1 MLNNNTITQTQKIN
15 LYYKPITKNIK
26 DYVPYKIKDYNIREN
41 HPIIFPDEATYEF
54 NPELLPNMPG
64 DNWPNDD
71 NLKQY
76 NFGLN
81 DENLFTD
88 PNNNLIIF
96 PYSLRKDLFYNFKW
110 MRPKNFLKKQELI
123 KNIKEKFPNK
133 NYNYIRRKIDYSN
146 INTDDKIII
155 RRNTIDIST
164 AQNKLSNNILNIRLN
179 ETEKEIKNE
188 NSLFNENIYVIE
200 NNSFNKINNI
210 DMGVY
215 YCKFC
220 RWLASVFQT
229 IIDNNINNCSFIK
242 NIYPQNKEG
251 IPIYNPSGKY
261 WIKLIQ
267 FGKYRKIE
275 IDDLIPVNKNT
286 FECYFPRTTNKFELW
301 PILLTKGIIKLFS
314 YKYRNDDYDNFE
326 VGDISLFYCLI
337 GYFGYK
343 LDKKIFFQ
351 KENNE
356 KIKEF
361 LNEENYETKNKL
373 IIMYS
378 NSEKK
383 TINYEIK
390 IKQQLK
396 MKYSSPNIKNPR
408 MSSLVSLFTFIKKKN
423 RKTIKEEKKKNNSFT
438 FDNKNTISNDV
449 IINKFNKKLSNGI
462 FCDVSYTLIEIFQS
476 KNFNLNRV
484 KPINFSDL
492 KLHYDRKYKQ
502 LNSEEKEIYIKEY
515 KKLKQKQTTEKKLR
529 IEEYLKEG
537 DYEIFFKFTNNSLDK
552 NKKKLIDNFTPLY
565 SNKEIEAAKYC
576 IVNGLNF
583 PNEDYFKDSFIEH
596 TFRDKE
602 TGEINFWT
610 KKFYKKLCQY
620 KKNKIKKQKSLGFSR
635 MFNNLDEKK
644 EEKKEKKNII
654 IPKEHING
662 NWIKKNE
669 LNNSFTDFIFLYNLK
684 SFKYQLIIDNL
695 WYNYLRNYYDEKDA
709 FKIIKL
715 IPENNNKFYNGSI
728 FVLFEPNYEK
738 NIKSIS
744 SNLYNLNYQKN
755 NNIKN
760 SNKFDDISLNLTVEL
775 YCIDK
780 YTKEQTF
787 ETINLKNFFDIHEFK
802 YLNSNKEY
810 FFIIQGGIIPF
821 GYYLQLYSNDFKFN
835 KYTFHSFLI
844 YYKNY
849 FSKKINI
856 FFPTLIK
863 DQYFLIAKYK
873 LTYKMKDINDKK
885 LNINFFH
892 NYLNFDNK
900 NLKAH
905 IEIFLINSQLNT
917 KKRIFLKQIF
927 SINFEECKTYFVEV
941 SIVPNYNCSEKC
953 FQLEILYESKNIE
966 IEQLDLIA
974 PFQIKEKFIPNN
986 KNLIFNEMIFSTE
999 LSYITLNISLQ
1010 YIPQN
1015 EKEIEVK
1022 RSYIRNPHARKKI
1035 NEKNIKKINEL
1046 DKIKKNLNE
1055 INDNKTLNIQNNSK
1069 IINTKELP
1077 FNVRMIFEYDNG
1089 DNKIFSKDFINKTLV
1104 RNLVIKGKP
1113 YRNMESKKNINY
1125 YIIKCFIEPESAPNF
1140 LTNIEEYNDNFYWS
1154 IIVFSTEPVVFVKNT
1169 LKEDEENEIK
1179 NNWEINEPGR
1189 ALKANLSR
1197 EKFLIKKKI
1206 KEGIEISELE
1216 KSLIKNKISKKKM
1229 RSTTEI
1235 IKLKKSIDLNNYSPK
1250 KTENEKEE
1258 NNIINNNIDKNKLN
1272 INYIPFSKSRSRIRL
1287 KKNLTINNFSEQIE
1301 NIKNDNN
1308 NNDKN
1313 KLPDVVN
1320 YNSNFI
1326 KNFYKYTQ
1334 QNRIIVKNK
1343 SASNINQIN
1352 IDKRNIKLND
1362 NLPTLITEGIIF
1374 KNNKDFDEE
1383 KNQIENT
1390 YNKYYKEN
1398 NINKNNK
1405 NETKNLFK
1413 KDIKNI
1419 TNIIL
1424 KNRKD
1429 YFNKLNKYKNIIKDI
1444 NEKEQTKKNLYLK
1457 TNLIINNINNN
1468 LLNSDFNFD
1477 LFKDYYNEYK
1487 NYIIYENEN
1496 ETIKINLKKINDLLS
1511 DIMNNYLKNNNIKKI
1526 KQEINNI
1533 YNEKILKINENLLKT
1548 IKK

>member
-1 MLNNNTITQTQKIN
+1 MLNYYSQNQKIN

-26 DYVPYKIKDYNIREN
+26 DYVPYKIKDYNIREI
-41 HPIIFPDEATYEF
+41 HPIIFPEQATYEF

-64 DNWPNDD
+64 DNWPNEE
-71 NLKQY
+71 NLKLY

-81 DENLFTD
+81 NENLFTD

-96 PYSLRKDLFYNFKW
+96 PYSLRKDLFNNFKW

-123 KNIKEKFPNK
+123 KNIKEKLPNK
-133 NYNYIRRKIDYSN
+133 NYNYIRKKIDYSN

-261 WIKLIQ
+261 WIKLLQ

-343 LDKKIFFQ
+343 LDKKLFFQ

-383 TINYEIK
+383 TINYENKNKQLK
-390 IKQQLK
+390 IKF
-396 MKYSSPNIKNPR
+396 SSPKIKNPR
-408 MSSLVSLFTFIKKKN
+408 MSSLVSLFSFIKKN

-438 FDNKNTISNDV
+438 FDNKNPISKDI

-462 FCDVSYTLIEIFQS
+462 FCDVSYTIIEIFQS
-476 KNFNLNRV
+476 KNFNLNRI

-502 LNSEEKEIYIKEY
+502 LNSEEKEIYLKEY
-515 KKLKQKQTTEKKLR
+515 KKLKQKQTIEKKLR

-552 NKKKLIDNFTPLY
+552 NKIKLINNFTPIY
-565 SNKEIEAAKYC
+565 SNKEIEAAKFC

-583 PNEDYFKDSFIEH
+583 PNENYFKDTFIEH

-610 KKFYKKLCQY
+610 RKFYKKLCQY
-620 KKNKIKKQKSLGFSR
+620 KKNKIKKQLSLGFSR

-644 EEKKEKKNII
+644 EEKQEKKNII

-695 WYNYLRNYYDEKDA
+695 WYNYLRNYYDEKDSL
-709 FKIIKL
+709 KIIKI
-715 IPENNNKFYNGSI
+715 IPENNKQFYNGSI

-760 SNKFDDISLNLTVEL
+760 SNKFDDISLNLTVQL

-802 YLNSNKEY
+802 YLNTNFEY

-821 GYYLQLYSNDFKFN
+821 GYHLQLFSNDFKFD
-835 KYTFHSFLI
+835 KYTFHSFLKN
-844 YYKNY
+844 YKNY
-849 FSKKINI
+849 ISKKINI
-856 FFPTLIK
+856 FFPILIK

-873 LTYKMKDINDKK
+873 LNYKMKDINDKR

-892 NYLNFDNK
+892 NFLNFDNK

-927 SINFEECKTYFVEV
+927 SINFEECKTYFVEI

-1015 EKEIEVK
+1015 EREIEVK
-1022 RSYIRNPHARKKI
+1022 NSYRRNPHVRKKI
-1035 NEKNIKKINEL
+1035 NEKNTIKINDL
-1046 DKIKKNLNE
+1046 DKSNKNSNE
-1055 INDNKTLNIQNNSK
+1055 NNKNLNIQNNSK
-1069 IINTKELP
+1069 IINTKEIP
-1077 FNVRMIFEYDNG
+1077 FNVRMTFEYDIG
-1089 DNKIFSKDFINKTLV
+1089 ENKIFSKDFVNKTLV

-1113 YRNMESKKNINY
+1113 YRNMESKKNYTY
-1125 YIIKCFIEPESAPNF
+1125 YIIKCFIDPQSAPTF
-1140 LTNIEEYNDNFYWS
+1140 LTNISEYNDNFYWS
-1154 IIVFSTEPVVFVKNT
+1154 IIVFSTEPFLFVKNT
-1169 LKEDEENEIK
+1169 LKEDEEIELK

-1206 KEGIEISELE
+1206 KEGVEISEEE
-1216 KSLIKNKISKKKM
+1216 KSLIKNKISKKM

-1235 IKLKKSIDLNNYSPK
+1235 IKLKKSINLNNYSPI
-1250 KTENEKEE
+1250 KTENENEE
-1258 NNIINNNIDKNKLN
+1258 KNNINNNYDKNKLS
-1272 INYIPFSKSRSRIRL
+1272 INYIPFSKSRARIRL
-1287 KKNLTINNFSEQIE
+1287 KKNLTINNFNEQKE

-1313 KLPDVVN
+1313 KLPDLKN
-1320 YNSNFI
+1320 HNSNFI

-1374 KNNKDFDEE
+1374 KNKKDFDEE

-1390 YNKYYKEN
+1390 YNNYYKEN
-1398 NINKNNK
+1398 NINNKNK
-1405 NETKNLFK
+1405 NEKKNLFK

-1444 NEKEQTKKNLYLK
+1444 NEKEQTINNLYLK

-1468 LLNSDFNFD
+1468 LKNSDFNFD

-1487 NYIIYENEN
+1487 NYIIYENEK
-1496 ETIKINLKKINDLLS
+1496 EAIKINLKNINNLLS
-1511 DIMNNYLKNNNIKKI
+1511 DIINNYLQNNNNKQIKK
-1526 KQEINNI
+1526 EINNI
-1533 YNEKILKINENLLKT
+1533 YKENILNINQNLLKT

>member
-1 MLNNNTITQTQKIN
+1 MLQNIS
-15 LYYKPITKNIK
+15 LFYKPITKNIK
-26 DYVPYKIKDYNIREN
+26 DYVPYKIKDCNIREN
-41 HPIIFPDEATYEF
+41 RPIIFPEESTYEF
-54 NPELLPNMPG
+54 NPELLPNIPG
-64 DNWPNDD
+64 DNWPNED
-71 NLKQY
+71 NLKLH

-81 DENLFTD
+81 NEEENFFTD

-110 MRPKNFLKKQELI
+110 MRPKNFFKNQELI
-123 KNIKEKFPNK
+123 KNIKEKLPNK
-133 NYNYIRRKIDYSN
+133 NYNLIRRKIEYSN
-146 INTDDKIII
+146 INTDDQIII

-164 AQNKLSNNILNIRLN
+164 AQNKLKNNIFNIRLN

-200 NNSFNKINNI
+200 NNSFDKINNI

-242 NIYPQNKEG
+242 NIYPQNKLG

-261 WIKLIQ
+261 WVKLIQ
-267 FGKYRKIE
+267 FGKFRKIE
-275 IDDLIPVNKNT
+275 IDDLMPVNKNT
-286 FECYFPRTTNKFELW
+286 FDCYFPRTTNKFELW
-301 PILLTKGIIKLFS
+301 PLLLTKAIIKLFS
-314 YKYRNDDYDNFE
+314 YKYKNDDYDNFE

-343 LDKKIFFQ
+343 IEKRNFFE
-351 KENNE
+351 KENKE

-383 TINYEIK
+383 TIKYENTYK
-390 IKQQLK
+390 PFK
-396 MKYSSPNIKNPR
+396 MKFSSPNIKNHR
-408 MSSLVSLFTFIKKKN
+408 TSSLVSLFYFIGKAHKKAH
-423 RKTIKEEKKKNNSFT
+423 KTIKEIKKKNNSFT
-438 FDNKNTISNDV
+438 FDNKNNLLNDV
-449 IINKFNKKLSNGI
+449 VINKFNKKLSNGI

-476 KNFNLNRV
+476 QNFNLNRI

-502 LNSEEKEIYIKEY
+502 LNSEEKEIYLKEY
-515 KKLKQKQTTEKKLR
+515 KKLKQKQTIEKKLR

-537 DYEIFFKFTNNSLDK
+537 NYEIFFKFTNNSLDK
-552 NKKKLIDNFTPLY
+552 NKKKLIDNFSPMY
-565 SNKEIEAAKYC
+565 SNKEIEAAKFC
-576 IVNGLNF
+576 IENGLNF
-583 PNEDYFKDSFIEH
+583 PNENYFKDTFIEH

-610 KKFYKKLCQY
+610 RKFYKKLCQF
-620 KKNKIKKQKSLGFSR
+620 KKNKIKKQKSIGVSH
-635 MFNNLDEKK
+635 MFNYFDEKNEKKEKK
-644 EEKKEKKNII
+644 EEKKIVI
-654 IPKEHING
+654 IPKEHLNG
-662 NWIKKNE
+662 NWIKKSE
-669 LNNSFTDFIFLYNLK
+669 LNNSFTDFIFLYNIK

-695 WYNYLRNYYDEKDA
+695 WYNYLRDYYDEKDSL
-709 FKIIKL
+709 KIIR
-715 IPENNNKFYNGSI
+715 IVPENNNSFNNGSI

-744 SNLYNLNYQKN
+744 SNLYNINYQKN

-760 SNKFDDISLNLTVEL
+760 CNKFDDISLNLTIEL

-780 YTKEQTF
+780 ITKEQTF

-802 YLNSNKEY
+802 CLNTKFEY
-810 FFIIQGGIIPF
+810 FLIIQGGIIPF
-821 GYYLQLYSNDFKFN
+821 GYFCQLFSNDFNFD

-844 YYKNY
+844 KYKNY
-849 FSKKINI
+849 YSKKINI
-856 FFPTLIK
+856 FFPNLIK

-873 LTYKMKDINDKK
+873 LTYKIKDINDKNI
-885 LNINFFH
+885 NINFFH
-892 NYLNFDNK
+892 NFLNFDNK

-905 IEIFLINSQLNT
+905 IEIFLINSIINT

-927 SINFEECKTYFVEV
+927 TINFEECKTYYVEV

-953 FQLEILYESKNIE
+953 FQMEILYESKNIE

-974 PFQIKEKFIPNN
+974 PFRIKEKYIPNN
-986 KNLIFNEMIFSTE
+986 KNLVFNEMIFSTE
-999 LSYITLNISLQ
+999 LSYITLCISLQ

-1022 RSYIRNPHARKKI
+1022 KSYLRNPHVRKKIKEKTKKI
-1035 NEKNIKKINEL
+1035 NEFDKNF
-1046 DKIKKNLNE
+1046 KNLNE
-1055 INDNKTLNIQNNSK
+1055 IYNSNNNDNNKNINFQNNSK
-1069 IINTKELP
+1069 IINTKEIP
-1077 FNVRMIFEYDNG
+1077 FNVPMMFEFEFG
-1089 DNKIFSKDFINKTLV
+1089 EKKIFSKDFINKTLI
-1104 RNLVIKGKP
+1104 RNLIIKGKP
-1113 YRNMESKKNINY
+1113 YRNMEYKKNNNF
-1125 YIIKCFIEPESAPNF
+1125 YIIKCFIQPENAPNF
-1140 LTNIEEYNDNFYWS
+1140 LTNISEYNDNFYWN
-1154 IIVFSTEPVVFVKNT
+1154 IIVFSTDPVLFVKNT

-1197 EKFLIKKKI
+1197 EKFLIEKKI
-1206 KEGIEISELE
+1206 KEGIDISEDE
-1216 KSLIKNKISKKKM
+1216 KSLLIKKFSKKI

-1235 IKLKKSIDLNNYSPK
+1235 VKIKNKINLSNYSPIK
-1250 KTENEKEE
+1250 NENDENGI
-1258 NNIINNNIDKNKLN
+1258 NNIKNKN
-1272 INYIPFSKSRSRIRL
+1272 KIYKIPKSRSRL
-1287 KKNLTINNFSEQIE
+1287 KLKINLNLNNLKNKKENNNNDNNS
-1301 NIKNDNN
+1301 NDNN
-1308 NNDKN
+1308 N
-1313 KLPDVVN
+1313 KLPDLDN

-1343 SASNINQIN
+1343 SASNINNIN

-1362 NLPTLITEGIIF
+1362 NLPTLNTEGIVF
-1374 KNNKDFDEE
+1374 KNQKDFDEE
-1383 KNQIENT
+1383 KNQIENI
-1390 YNKYYKEN
+1390 YNNYYKEN
-1398 NINKNNK
+1398 SINNKIDNK
-1405 NETKNLFK
+1405 NEKKNLFK

-1457 TNLIINNINNN
+1457 TNSIINNINNN

-1487 NYIIYENEN
+1487 NYIIYENKKD
-1496 ETIKINLKKINDLLS
+1496 TIKTNLENINNLLS
-1511 DIMNNYLKNNNIKKI
+1511 DILNNYLKNNKYNKKI
-1526 KQEINNI
+1526 KKEINIIN
-1533 YNEKILKINENLLKT
+1533 NEKILNINQNLLK
-1548 IKK
+1548 